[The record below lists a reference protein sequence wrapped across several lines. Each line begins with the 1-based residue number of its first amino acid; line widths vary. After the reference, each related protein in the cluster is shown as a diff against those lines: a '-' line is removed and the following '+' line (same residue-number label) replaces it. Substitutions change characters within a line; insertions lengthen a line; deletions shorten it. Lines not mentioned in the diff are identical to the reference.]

1 MDEQKSS
8 EDMGV
13 RWTHRTRS
21 MDEVHQGEA
30 EVEVVLKKVQGE
42 SAKPAAV
49 CEDQQEKT
57 DDQKWAR
64 LPRRRKT

>member
-1 MDEQKSS
+1 MDKYD
-8 EDMGV
+8 EDKDMSV
-13 RWTHRTRS
+13 RGTHRTYS

-42 SAKPAAV
+42 SAKPAPV

>member
-1 MDEQKSS
+1 
-8 EDMGV
+8 
-13 RWTHRTRS
+13 

-49 CEDQQEKT
+49 CEDQQGKT
-57 DDQKWAR
+57 DDQKWAH

>member
-1 MDEQKSS
+1 
-8 EDMGV
+8 
-13 RWTHRTRS
+13 

-64 LPRRRKT
+64 NGHTYLDGGRRDLEENKLETVLRK

>member
-1 MDEQKSS
+1 MDEYYEDK
-8 EDMGV
+8 DMGV
-13 RWTHRTRS
+13 RWTHRTYS

-42 SAKPAAV
+42 SAKPAPV
-49 CEDQQEKT
+49 CEDQQGKT